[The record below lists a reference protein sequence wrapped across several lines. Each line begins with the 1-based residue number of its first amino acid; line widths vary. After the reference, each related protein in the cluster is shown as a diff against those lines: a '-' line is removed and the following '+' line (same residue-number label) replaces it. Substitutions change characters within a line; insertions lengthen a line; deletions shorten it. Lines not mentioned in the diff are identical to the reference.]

1 MILRTAS
8 SLPGRLSQGNGAI
21 VNLSLCLSFLDISTS
36 YGLST
41 AFWDQI
47 ACRACRSFSSTSP
60 SSATLKKA
68 RPRRRDAYAVA
79 QSKAR
84 LNANLSRQETLRA
97 QRTAAQGDFIRGIPT
112 PFVTSFDASP
122 LTSIEASIET
132 LPVPEDPANH
142 MDHFFNPTELATSL
156 STSYD
161 MTAPAPNPDRSL
173 ADPALEK
180 LAAKKH
186 AEQHSTASVAVSRI
200 LSLANAS
207 SKARTRANIQRCI
220 DTFGRHNTDLTLR
233 QKAPSA
239 AQLASA
245 NSATPNLQLEATPR
259 AGKDTGSSEV
269 QIAILTAKIRI
280 LADAF
285 QGHARGDKVN
295 KRNLRLLLHRR
306 QKLLRYMK
314 KRERGSG
321 RWEFML
327 KTLGLTEATWEGQI
341 AVTDNGESVTGAS

>member
-1 MILRTAS
+1 M
-8 SLPGRLSQGNGAI
+8 N
-21 VNLSLCLSFLDISTS
+21 
-36 YGLST
+36 
-41 AFWDQI
+41 
-47 ACRACRSFSSTSP
+47 
-60 SSATLKKA
+60 
-68 RPRRRDAYAVA
+68 
-79 QSKAR
+79 
-84 LNANLSRQETLRA
+84 
-97 QRTAAQGDFIRGIPT
+97 
-112 PFVTSFDASP
+112 
-122 LTSIEASIET
+122 
-132 LPVPEDPANH
+132 
-142 MDHFFNPTELATSL
+142 HFFNPPELATAL
-156 STSYD
+156 SNSYD

-180 LAAKKH
+180 QAAKNH
-186 AEQHSTASVAVSRI
+186 TEQHLTASVAVSRI

-207 SKARTRANIQRCI
+207 SKARTRANVQRCI

-245 NSATPNLQLEATPR
+245 DSETPNLQLEATPR

-285 QGHARGDKVN
+285 EGHASGDKVN

-306 QKLLRYMK
+306 QKLLRYLK

-321 RWEFML
+321 RWEFLL

-341 AVTDNGESVTGAS
+341 AVTSSGGSVTGAS